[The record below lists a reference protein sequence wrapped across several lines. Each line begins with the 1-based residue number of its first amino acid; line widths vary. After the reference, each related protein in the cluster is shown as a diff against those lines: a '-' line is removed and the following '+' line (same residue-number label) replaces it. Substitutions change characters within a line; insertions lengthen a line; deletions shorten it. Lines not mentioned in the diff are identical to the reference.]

1 MILSDH
7 FETTPLL
14 QDSGQHQADG
24 RQEQIRQQDAQVL
37 FFSGQIVKGNDIVID
52 VIRHA
57 AGQKGRVLP
66 LHAGEF
72 QLGDLQPV
80 QPQPGQDGE
89 QDKQQPQAQGQVGKG
104 SEARGRGSEE
114 MDQLRREQGQDAA
127 GKDLVNQ
134 RADQVPAPQ
143 FPYPANQQKSPL
155 RVYGYCIMPP
165 LPLQGGKIQDTKYRR
180 NAQANF
186 GLHLCIK

>member
-57 AGQKGRVLP
+57 AGQERRILP
-66 LHAGEF
+66 FHPG
-72 QLGDLQPV
+72 QLQLRDPEPV
-80 QPQPGQDGE
+80 QAEPGQ
-89 QDKQQPQAQGQVGKG
+89 QA
-104 SEARGRGSEE
+104 
-114 MDQLRREQGQDAA
+114 EQGKQKTQQEGKA
-127 GKDLVNQ
+127 GK
-134 RADQVPAPQ
+134 
-143 FPYPANQQKSPL
+143 
-155 RVYGYCIMPP
+155 
-165 LPLQGGKIQDTKYRR
+165 
-180 NAQANF
+180 
-186 GLHLCIK
+186 